1 MSGSQLGTYQPPVFR
16 EEAEKP
22 KKETKEEDNFNLLD
36 IDFEDYNNQS
46 HASSVLDHSDVDI
59 KEELPKIP
67 EKGFLAT
74 KAPEPSRA
82 KATTHDDINANSG
95 PATGSEARLV
105 DGGGDDLEGGAANIV
120 NKPAGWH
127 KYVTVDY
134 YKQYFEIST
143 EEVITRLVKA

>member
-22 KKETKEEDNFNLLD
+22 KHEKKDEDNFNLLD

-46 HASSVLDHSDVDI
+46 HVSSVLDHSDVDI

-74 KAPEPSRA
+74 KTPDSNRA
-82 KATTHDDINANSG
+82 KVEVHDDINANSAIG
-95 PATGSEARLV
+95 ARNDVPLV
-105 DGGGDDLEGGAANIV
+105 SGTPDDLEGGPANIV

-127 KYVTVDY
+127 KYFTVDY
-134 YKQYFEIST
+134 YKQYFEVST